1 MNAQIPYCWTMRYT
15 NGYSDLGHPVGPHPA
30 GSHPGGPHP
39 ASPSDPDTVLF
50 TPLGFNLAETT
61 RMIEVARHLPP
72 TLRAVFLA
80 HDDRYLRLVR
90 EAGFPH
96 LPGAPSFTRA
106 EQDQAMAFDQGRTL
120 RHPFTAEVLEQR
132 VQAERAAIRDLAAV
146 AVVHGTNP
154 TSPISAR
161 AEDVPLFYPVPYVFS
176 RPQLDSGAVVPV
188 LPAGRGAVLNRPLTR
203 ITDWVFTRAPLLP
216 PSFRQA
222 AARHGAHSVTTL
234 MDLLGADVT
243 LLTAMADEVGT
254 DPLPPSHH
262 RVGPIFARLPGEVPP
277 EVRQLA
283 AAAEPVVYLAVGSSG
298 TRGLVMDA
306 IRALKDL
313 PIRVIAPVRDYL
325 QPGDLDAMPDNVM
338 VTDLLPAHL
347 LGPFVDA
354 AVLHGGQ
361 GTVQTACA
369 TGVPFVGM
377 GLSAEQRW
385 NVEVSE
391 RRGNAIAIAPHQ
403 LRGEA
408 ARFRQA
414 LHQVLFDPVVREIAQ
429 DVQREYA
436 LEDGAARSAQ
446 VITELVRAQR

>member
-1 MNAQIPYCWTMRYT
+1 MRYT
-15 NGYSDLGHPVGPHPA
+15 NASPETTHLTDRADPAPSADTSA
-30 GSHPGGPHP
+30 GSTDPTAP
-39 ASPSDPDTVLF
+39 ASSGPRTVLF

-61 RMIEVARHLPP
+61 RMIEVARQLPA

-80 HDDRYLRLVR
+80 HDDRYLRFVR
-90 EAGFPH
+90 EAGFLE

-106 EQDQAMAFDQGRTL
+106 QQDQAMAFDQGRTL
-120 RHPFTAEVLEQR
+120 RHPFSPEVLEQR
-132 VQAERAAIRDLAAV
+132 VQSERAAIRDLAAV

-161 AEDVPLFYPVPYVFS
+161 AEGVPLFYPVPYVFS

-188 LPAGRGAVLNRPLTR
+188 LPAGRGAFLNRPLTR
-203 ITDWVFTRAPLLP
+203 VTDWVFTRAPLLP
-216 PSFRQA
+216 PSFRRV
-222 AARHGAHSVTTL
+222 AARHGAHSVSTL
-234 MDLLGADVT
+234 MDLLGADIT
-243 LLTAMADEVGT
+243 LLTAMADEIGA

-262 RVGPIFARLPGEVPP
+262 RVGPIFARLPGEVPQ
-277 EVRQLA
+277 EVQELA
-283 AAAEPVVYLAVGSSG
+283 AGTEPVVYLAFGSSG
-298 TRGLVMDA
+298 TRAVVMDA
-306 IRALKDL
+306 VRALEDL

-325 QPGDLDAMPDNVM
+325 QAGDLDALPSNVT

-385 NVEVSE
+385 NVQVSE
-391 RRGNAIAIAPHQ
+391 QRGNAIAVAPHRM
-403 LRGEA
+403 RGSA
-408 ARFRQA
+408 ARFREA
-414 LHQVLFDPVVREIAQ
+414 LHRVLFDPLVRRTARE
-429 DVQREYA
+429 VQREYA

-446 VITELVRAQR
+446 VIAEQVTAAQ